1 MQLYEVCGHPWR
13 NYWLNLNP
21 SDPFNWTP
29 LIETPDRTRSVQDR
43 EAAPWGEVISSANN
57 RVTMTGYWKLSSMQK
72 KIPAL
77 KRVRGLPY
85 FNA

>member
-29 LIETPDRTRSVQDR
+29 LIKMPDRTRSVQDR
-43 EAAPWGEVISSANN
+43 EAALQGEDFGQAKDQIS
-57 RVTMTGYWKLSSMQK
+57 MTG
-72 KIPAL
+72 
-77 KRVRGLPY
+77 
-85 FNA
+85 